1 MIIISTIF
9 LLATK
14 SPNSVSWWIV
24 FIEYHLRVRWLQRLT
39 HLVLRTRLYILSGM
53 VGCHCLNRRGSPGS
67 EASEICSGSS
77 ERPSPG
83 LQWALPG
90 SAKTLL
96 FPLHESPRSPGME
109 LLSGSGGIKIPGGP
123 WMTLGPKLKYLWK
136 VKATR
141 HSPGGPTNTEL
152 SCCLQWGQ
160 QAEQLI
166 FLGNVYNSGKSCP
179 AGVIYPCYKVMGR
192 QWESA
197 SYWNEYR
204 IQR

>member
-1 MIIISTIF
+1 MIIIATIF

-14 SPNSVSWWIV
+14 SPNSVSWWIL
-24 FIEYHLRVRWLQRLT
+24 FIEYYLRVRWLQRLT
-39 HLVLRTRLYILSGM
+39 HLVLWTRLYILSGM

-67 EASEICSGSS
+67 EASEICSRSS

-109 LLSGSGGIKIPGGP
+109 LLSGSGGIKIPGD
-123 WMTLGPKLKYLWK
+123 LGWHWVPSWSICGRWRPL
-136 VKATR
+136 
-141 HSPGGPTNTEL
+141 GIQIL
-152 SCCLQWGQ
+152 SCLAAYSGDR

-166 FLGNVYNSGKSCP
+166 FLGNVYDSGKSCP

-197 SYWNEYR
+197 SYWSEYR